1 MMFFKKTAFALILA
15 LFAVAPA
22 LSSVQAQTGLTPEQ
36 QELMQQMQKMQEQM
50 QGYQNNEQLQE
61 QMRKMQEM
69 FSQQGMSGYDYQGAM
84 GMVGALNKYNNCIS
98 SGLGQDWLL
107 SMGARMSPYIEEIQ
121 GLCEAGQYSAAK
133 SFVMDERNVKALF
146 DEREMQVMEQCRAQ
160 FPDQASLGL
169 DVPKDKSGEEL
180 CQDFTY

>member
-1 MMFFKKTAFALILA
+1 MMLLKKTAFALILA

-133 SFVMDERNVKALF
+133 SFVMDERNVKTLF
-146 DEREMQVMEQCRAQ
+146 DEREML
-160 FPDQASLGL
+160 S
-169 DVPKDKSGEEL
+169 KKSFRY
-180 CQDFTY
+180 CNSRT